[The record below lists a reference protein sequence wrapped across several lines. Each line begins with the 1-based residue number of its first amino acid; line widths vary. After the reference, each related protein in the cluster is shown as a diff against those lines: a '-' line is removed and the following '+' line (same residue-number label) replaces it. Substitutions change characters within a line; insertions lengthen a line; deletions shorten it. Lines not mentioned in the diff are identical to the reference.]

1 MKKSDEEDDEQCC
14 SSSDTRRSAEEISIT
29 VEDNGKASTSGVSSE
44 TVSIEMPP
52 RRKRKAATKEETKLK
67 KQKEDC
73 VTSIKSQTL
82 TEDLGKPFSLRRCRA
97 WFEHYAGEDE
107 PDTIGPEGVEKL
119 CKDLGVKPEDTVML
133 VIAWKLQAET
143 MGFFTFHEW
152 SKGMLSIECDS
163 TAKLKAQ
170 LNGLKSLTRDSATFK
185 KIYRYAFDFCRNQ
198 DQRTLDIDT
207 AVTMIQLLLH
217 GSWPL
222 LDDFLQFLQ
231 NSKYKVLNRDQWCN
245 VLEFSRSIL
254 PDLSNYDEDGAWPV
268 LMDEFV
274 EWYHHK
280 YTPQSS
286 SA

>member
-1 MKKSDEEDDEQCC
+1 
-14 SSSDTRRSAEEISIT
+14 
-29 VEDNGKASTSGVSSE
+29 
-44 TVSIEMPP
+44 MPP
-52 RRKRKAATKEETKLK
+52 RRKRKAATREETKLK

-73 VTSIKSQTL
+73 LTSIKSQTI
-82 TEDLGKPFSLRRCRA
+82 TDELGKPFSIRRCRA
-97 WFEHYAGEDE
+97 WFEHYAGKDE

-119 CKDLGVKPEDTVML
+119 CKDLGVEPEDSVML
-133 VIAWKLQAET
+133 VLAWKLQAAT

-170 LNGLKSLTRDSATFK
+170 LNGLKSLTSDSTTFK

-198 DQRTLDIDT
+198 DQRTLEIDT
-207 AVTMIQLLLH
+207 AMAMINLLLH
-217 GSWPL
+217 GSWSL
-222 LDDFLQFLQ
+222 LDDFLEFLQ

-274 EWYHHK
+274 VWYRQK
-280 YTPQSS
+280 YPPKSS